1 MEQTPLRTRIL
12 ENVVRKSNLKQRV
25 FDNTF
30 AAFNLLKETLLEM
43 ASELD
48 DELDGKLDRRV
59 RLEYRDRGK
68 FEAQLQVA
76 NDMLI
81 FQMHTDVFQF
91 ADDHPVRQTPYAAA
105 DAENSYCGMINVY
118 NFLSDSFKFNRNAD
132 EGYLIG
138 RIFINRERCYFV
150 EGKGQ
155 TSMCVTRFGH
165 GEIDREA
172 LIEILEAALCFALDF
187 DLQTPPYACNKRVTV
202 DQFNTKMDNSKFV
215 TGKRLGYEFDV
226 ERCDGQDE

>member
-1 MEQTPLRTRIL
+1 METTPLRSKIL
-12 ENVVRKSNLKQRV
+12 DTIIRKSTLKQRI

-30 AAFNLLKETLLEM
+30 SAFNELKETLLEM

-76 NDMLI
+76 NDILI
-81 FQMHTDVFQF
+81 FQMHTDIFEF
-91 ADDHPVRQTPYAAA
+91 AADHPIWQNPYVQG
-105 DAENSYCGMINVY
+105 DRENSYCGLINIY

-138 RIFINRERCYFV
+138 RIFINREKRFFV
-150 EGKGQ
+150 EGKRQ
-155 TSMCVTRFGH
+155 TSMRPMAFGSA
-165 GEIDREA
+165 EITREA
-172 LIEILEAALCFALDF
+172 LVKIIETAVYYAINF
-187 DLQTPPYACNKRVTV
+187 DLLMPPYEDNKRVTV
-202 DQFNTKMDNSKFV
+202 DQFNTKMDNSKFT
-215 TGKRLGYEFDV
+215 TGKRIGYEFNVD
-226 ERCDGQDE
+226 DI

>member
-1 MEQTPLRTRIL
+1 MENSPVRTKIL
-12 ENVVRKSNLKQRV
+12 DTIVRKSNLKQKV

-30 AAFNLLKETLLEM
+30 SVFNLLKETLLEL

-48 DELDGKLDRRV
+48 DELEGRLDRRV
-59 RLEYRDRGK
+59 RIEYRDRGK
-68 FEAQLQVA
+68 FEAQLQVS
-76 NDMLI
+76 NDLLL

-91 ADDHPVRQTPYAAA
+91 PTDHLLWQNPYVQS
-105 DAENSYCGMINVY
+105 DRENSYCGVVNIY

-138 RIFINRERCYFV
+138 RLFINRDRRYFV

-155 TSMCVTRFGH
+155 TSMRAMQFGDR
-165 GEIDREA
+165 EIDREA
-172 LIEILEAALCFALDF
+172 LIGVLEAAIRFALDF
-187 DLQTPPYACNKRVTV
+187 DLLLPPYEENKRVTV

-215 TGKRLGYEFDV
+215 TGKRIGYDFHV
-226 ERCDGQDE
+226 EDI